1 MSAESVV
8 PAQAGTQSAP
18 GPLDAGGERRPAPQ
32 MPSAC
37 ASGGCGGGSTGTP
50 IRIYRRGEKPQE
62 APALPAY
69 GAVRVNGR
77 EIPPQAIAEE
87 AQQHP
92 APDPVAAWRA
102 AARALAIR
110 ALLLQE
116 AARLELRATP
126 EVDAAGRREVDDEA
140 LIRTL
145 LEAQAAP
152 AQPTQD
158 ECLRVYEQRR
168 ERFRSPPLLEAS
180 HILIEPAGD
189 DEAGWRQAEEQARL
203 IAREVGDDAAAFAE
217 AARAFSRCPS
227 AQQGGSLGQLQP
239 RALVPAVQA
248 AIEALPEGCTGR
260 EPVRSRFGWHVLR
273 LARRIPGRDLPF
285 EVVQGRIADMLEARA
300 WALAATR
307 YVAQLAAGAALE
319 GVTIAEA
326 EMEAQLW

>member
-1 MSAESVV
+1 MSEAIHS
-8 PAQAGTQSAP
+8 
-18 GPLDAGGERRPAPQ
+18 DAGGERRPAPQ

-37 ASGGCGGGSTGTP
+37 ASGGCGGGGAASAGTP
-50 IRIYRRGEKPQE
+50 IRLYRRGEKPAQP
-62 APALPAY
+62 PALPAY

-77 EIPPQAIAEE
+77 EIAAQAIAEE

-92 APDPVAAWRA
+92 APDPAAAWRA

-110 ALLLQE
+110 ELLLQE
-116 AARLELRATP
+116 AARLDLQAIP
-126 EVDAAGRREVDDEA
+126 EADEAGRREVDEEA
-140 LIRTL
+140 RIRTL
-145 LEAQAAP
+145 LETRAAP
-152 AQPTQD
+152 AQPTRE

-168 ERFRSPPLLEAS
+168 ERFRSPPLLEAG
-180 HILIEPAGD
+180 HILIEPASD
-189 DEAGWRQAEEQARL
+189 DDAGWQQAHEQAQL
-203 IAREVGDDAAAFAE
+203 IAREIGNDAAAFAD

-239 RALVPAVQA
+239 GDLVPDVQS

-285 EVVQGRIADMLEARA
+285 ELVQQRIADMLEARA
-300 WALAATR
+300 WTLAATR
-307 YVAQLAAGAALE
+307 YVAQLAAAATLE
-319 GVTIAEA
+319 GVSIAEG